1 VNISL
6 SLFNTIVVA
15 WILLA
20 LVLLPV
26 LLVFSAPYGRH
37 VRGGWGPRISNRL
50 GWMAMEIVSP
60 AVFAALFLG
69 GPSHKSL
76 PMWIFFALWIAHYI
90 HRSLIF
96 PFITRTRG
104 KTIPVFVVGSGIFF
118 NLVNA
123 GLNGFY
129 LGWLSPTYPFAW
141 MTDIRFVAGAA
152 LFVAGAAINLSAD
165 YSLIALRGNGQTA
178 DYSIPRGKL
187 FARVSCPNHLGEIV
201 EWSGYALM
209 CWNMA
214 ALSFAVWT
222 AANLIPR
229 ALAHHA
235 WYRRRFVDYP
245 PERRAVVPH
254 LL

>member
-1 VNISL
+1 MTFSA
-6 SLFNTIVVA
+6 IVAA
-15 WILLA
+15 WIALA

-26 LLVFSAPYGRH
+26 QLILSAPYGRH
-37 VRGGWGPRISNRL
+37 VRGGWGPRIPNRL

-60 AVFAALFLG
+60 IVFAALFLG

-76 PMWIFFALWIAHYI
+76 PMWIFFALWMAHYG

-96 PFITRTRG
+96 PLLTRTRD

-118 NLVNA
+118 NLVNG

-129 LGWLSPTYPFAW
+129 LGWLSAPYPLAW
-141 MTDIRFVAGAA
+141 LTDIRFVGGIV
-152 LFVAGAAINLSAD
+152 LFLTGAAINLSAD
-165 YSLIALRGNGQTA
+165 YSLIALRRNGETT

-187 FARVSCPNHLGEIV
+187 FARVSCPNHMGEII
-201 EWSGYALM
+201 EWSGFALM
-209 CWNMA
+209 CWNPA
-214 ALSFAVWT
+214 AFSFAIWT

-235 WYRRRFVDYP
+235 WYRHRFADYP
-245 PERRAVVPH
+245 RERVAVVPY